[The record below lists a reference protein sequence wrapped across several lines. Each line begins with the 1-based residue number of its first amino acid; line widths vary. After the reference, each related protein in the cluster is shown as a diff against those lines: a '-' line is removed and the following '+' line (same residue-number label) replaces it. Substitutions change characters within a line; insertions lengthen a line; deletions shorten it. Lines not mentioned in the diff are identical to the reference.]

1 MKTCVKCFIKTLNV
15 MQAISK
21 YELTDT
27 IRFVEQ
33 QIAFTIE
40 STTKMRTY
48 HFIRT
53 PLGNKSSVCAI
64 SLSYEYLSID
74 PKLVFDITRSELH
87 PLLTDIRQILADID
101 VGLRNNEL
109 TKS

>member
-48 HFIRT
+48 HIIRT
-53 PLGNKSSVCAI
+53 PPWK
-64 SLSYEYLSID
+64 
-74 PKLVFDITRSELH
+74 
-87 PLLTDIRQILADID
+87 QII
-101 VGLRNNEL
+101 GMRNIIIL
-109 TKS
+109 